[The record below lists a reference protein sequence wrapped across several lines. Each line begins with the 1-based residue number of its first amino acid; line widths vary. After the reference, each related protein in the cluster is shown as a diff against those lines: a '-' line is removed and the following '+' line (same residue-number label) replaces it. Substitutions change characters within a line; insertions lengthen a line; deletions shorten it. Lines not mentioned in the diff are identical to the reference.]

1 MIANEIPAT
10 ATTTQDLDALRKHAR
25 KRFEATNKEIKGI
38 AKANANLLKAQASYD
53 CTGELDLSA
62 IIINTS
68 VRIEDMRFD
77 DGSVLE
83 FDGSAWGIGLGATG
97 KSIGAGTFNVP
108 PSQLL
113 REDKILI
120 QVFFLT
126 VGIGGVE
133 ITFWNEYEYLGIFA
147 CGSIGAG
154 AGSFGGDGKF
164 SQG

>member
-1 MIANEIPAT
+1 MIAEQTT
-10 ATTTQDLDALRKHAR
+10 ATRTPQLDELQKHAR
-25 KRFEATNKEIKGI
+25 RRFEAMNKEIKGI
-38 AKANANLLKAQASYD
+38 SEANSENLKTQATYD

-68 VRIEDMRFD
+68 VRITDMRFD
-77 DGSVLE
+77 DGTVLE
-83 FDGSAWGIGLGATG
+83 FDGSAWGLGLGATG

-108 PSQLL
+108 PSRLL
-113 REDKILI
+113 SEDKILI

-133 ITFWNEYEYLGIFA
+133 ISFWNEYEYLGIFA

-164 SQG
+164 IRA

>member
-1 MIANEIPAT
+1 MIAEQTT
-10 ATTTQDLDALRKHAR
+10 ATQTAQLDELRKQAR
-25 KRFEATNKEIKGI
+25 RRFEATNKEIRGI
-38 AKANANLLKAQASYD
+38 AEANAGLLKADAASYD

-68 VRIEDMRFD
+68 VRISDMRFD
-77 DGSVLE
+77 DGSTLE

-108 PSQLL
+108 PSKLL
-113 REDKILI
+113 SEKKILI

-133 ITFWNEYEYLGIFA
+133 ISFWNENEYLGIFA

-164 SQG
+164 SRS

>member
-1 MIANEIPAT
+1 MIAEDTKAT
-10 ATTTQDLDALRKHAR
+10 QNAQLEELRQHAR

-38 AKANANLLKAQASYD
+38 AEANANLLQSQATYD

-77 DGSVLE
+77 DGTRLE
-83 FDGSAWGIGLGATG
+83 FDGSAWGLGLGATG
-97 KSIGAGTFNVP
+97 KSIGAGTFNIP

-113 REDKILI
+113 SQKKILI

-133 ITFWNEYEYLGIFA
+133 ISFWNEYEYLGIFA

-164 SQG
+164 SRS

>member
-1 MIANEIPAT
+1 MIAEKTTPAEE
-10 ATTTQDLDALRKHAR
+10 QLEMLRNR
-25 KRFEATNKEIKGI
+25 SRERFEATNKELRGLV
-38 AKANANLLKAQASYD
+38 KANSGLLEKQASYD

-62 IIINTS
+62 ILINTS
-68 VRIEDMRFD
+68 VRITDMRFD

-83 FDGSAWGIGLGATG
+83 FDGSGWGVGLGATG

-113 REDKILI
+113 NEDKILF
-120 QVFFLT
+120 QVIFLT

-133 ITFWNEYEYLGIFA
+133 ISFWNEYEYLGIFA

-164 SQG
+164 SRG

>member
-1 MIANEIPAT
+1 MIAEQ
-10 ATTTQDLDALRKHAR
+10 TTTTPTPQLDELRKHAR
-25 KRFEATNKEIKGI
+25 ERFEAMNKEVKGI
-38 AKANANLLKAQASYD
+38 AEANAGLLKAQATYD

-68 VRIEDMRFD
+68 VRIDDMRFD
-77 DGSVLE
+77 DGTVLE
-83 FDGSAWGIGLGATG
+83 FDGTAWGIGLGATG

-113 REDKILI
+113 NEDKILI

-126 VGIGGVE
+126 AGIGGVE

-147 CGSIGAG
+147 CGSIGVG

-164 SQG
+164 SRA